1 MERVIDCPICYDTD
15 YCFEDIQEEFKSYMC
30 FNCGF
35 MSSTYYTKDS
45 VNKVEGTSQLVTD
58 LKFFDEELEIYW
70 YPSVVNMGK
79 LGIIYP
85 EGNLEN
91 WGWRFASVVGVEED
105 EKESYPIFNEEG
117 KFYTEKLDVEHAM
130 EFGQYE
136 FMLAC
141 KAMGIV
147 NKGNSDSNKF
157 KLPDSLIEEQF
168 GEV

>member
-1 MERVIDCPICYDTD
+1 MEIVIDCPICYDQHS
-15 YCFEDIQEEFKSYMC
+15 CFEDTQPDFKSYMC

-35 MSSTYYTKDS
+35 MSSSYYTKDS
-45 VNKVEGTSQLVTD
+45 VHKVEDTSKLVNK
-58 LKFFDEELEIYW
+58 LKFFDEEREIFW

-85 EGNLEN
+85 EGSIET
-91 WGWRFASVVGVEED
+91 WGWRFASVVTVGED
-105 EKESYPIFNEEG
+105 EKESYPVPDKEG
-117 KFYTEKLDVEHAM
+117 EFYTEKLDVEHSM

-147 NKGNSDSNKF
+147 GNDLTSKDV
-157 KLPDSLIEEQF
+157 
-168 GEV
+168 GEA